1 MAQRPLIVNLYI
13 QSKFTLRSIQQSRMG
28 IRAFRIKKRKLH
40 CSLLARRK
48 NMCAQCIL
56 YTHGFSLL
64 LGKALLNFFGGE
76 AEGIAKRKLRCTAE
90 KKGI

>member
-13 QSKFTLRSIQQSRMG
+13 QSKFTPRSIQQSRMG

-48 NMCAQCIL
+48 KYVRTMYFVHQWFL
-56 YTHGFSLL
+56 
-64 LGKALLNFFGGE
+64 
-76 AEGIAKRKLRCTAE
+76 IAFR
-90 KKGI
+90 